1 MAKSNLSIQG
11 IPTTFEEL
19 CRQLFWPRPLH
30 DDVDYHNAAEVVD
43 RLAMLKRRTKDQ
55 EDYLE
60 AISTFIEKYDK
71 ELLDEHDTADAVET
85 LRFLMEGHDMNASD
99 LGRVL
104 GNRSLGAAI
113 LRKDR
118 TISNAN
124 AIKLGE
130 YFKVS
135 PSLFLGL

>member
-1 MAKSNLSIQG
+1 MAKPNLSIHA

-43 RLAMLKRRTKDQ
+43 RLAMLKRRNKDQ

-113 LRKDR
+113 LRRDR

-130 YFKVS
+130 HFGVS